1 MQDHRKI
8 CGKTHGVDINTIPL
22 EKQYAMSVC
31 WNVLLTKRIWL
42 TKKVSPRHFVALS
55 PCPVF
60 RCFDWLSRKCVSFL
74 TLSMFSG
81 FSQNSRSSTVFC
93 LLAFSNKHRTPFREK
108 TKTTKIHG
116 KQKQDMTLG
125 ETICPVSI
133 NCSCVFSCP
142 RVLFLWLARVFPQMH
157 DEFAGQHHTQKKC
170 FLCWFWA

>member
-1 MQDHRKI
+1 M
-8 CGKTHGVDINTIPL
+8 
-22 EKQYAMSVC
+22 
-31 WNVLLTKRIWL
+31 
-42 TKKVSPRHFVALS
+42 
-55 PCPVF
+55 F

-157 DEFAGQHHTQKKC
+157 DEFAGQHHTQKKM
-170 FLCWFWA
+170 FPLLVLGLTKLYRVVMAINTLPSSMSYSPLHPFIFASLDWACIYPPTPA